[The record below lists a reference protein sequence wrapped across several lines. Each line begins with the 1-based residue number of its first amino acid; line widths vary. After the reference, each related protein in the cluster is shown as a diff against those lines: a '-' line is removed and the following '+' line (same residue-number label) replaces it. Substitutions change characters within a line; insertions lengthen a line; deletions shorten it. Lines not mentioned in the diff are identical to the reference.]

1 MLTNDSQMELFI
13 NDYKRSRIITEASVR
28 AVLNRAMEFERKLQ
42 KPFYEFTVDDA
53 LEMYRSAHSMSD
65 RYLQNSNATLKHAAR
80 WMMYKNGLNGQ
91 SVYED
96 ITKDLII
103 ECVDAEKQK
112 RALMNYDDLVD
123 VQNELLNWTDKGIL
137 TMLFLGAG
145 GNLLKELTFF
155 DKSQISATDGCI
167 YFKTGKII
175 PATDEECEIIR
186 RACNEDELISFGQT
200 GRIVKVI
207 PRGLFKQRTN
217 CLSASDN
224 PNSDGDLGR
233 RFRFIQ
239 RRLMLISEDL
249 GIQLSPGSI
258 HTSGLLHCLKEGV
271 EASGLSF
278 REYVKTDEAKAL
290 AKRFDIYSDFAPQI
304 LQEKFSTYFE

>member
-1 MLTNDSQMELFI
+1 MLTNNSQVELFI
-13 NDYKRSRIITEASVR
+13 NDYKRSRIIVETSVR
-28 AVLNRAMEFERKLQ
+28 AVLNRAMEFEQKFQ
-42 KPFYEFTVDDA
+42 KPFYEFTVDEV
-53 LEMYRSAHSMSD
+53 LEMYTSAHSMSD

-80 WMMYKNGLNGQ
+80 WMMYKNKLAGQ

-96 ITKDLII
+96 ITKDLMLG
-103 ECVDAEKQK
+103 CVDTEKQK
-112 RALMNYDDLVD
+112 RTLMSYSDLVD
-123 VQNELLNWTDKGIL
+123 IQNELLNWTDKGIL

-155 DKSQISATDGCI
+155 DKGQISTTDGCI
-167 YFKTGKII
+167 YFKTGKVI
-175 PATDEECEIIR
+175 PATYEECELIR
-186 RACNEDELISFGQT
+186 KACNEDELISFGQT

-224 PNSDGDLGR
+224 PNSEGDLGR

-249 GIQLSPGSI
+249 GVQLNPGGIQ
-258 HTSGLLHCLKEGV
+258 TSGLLHCLKEGV

-290 AKRFDIYSDFAPQI
+290 AKRYDIYSDFAPQM
-304 LQEKFSTYFE
+304 LVDKFEQYF